1 MPSIAQIPY
10 AAVARSA
17 ASSTQSSR
25 RSAPPRPSA
34 SAVRRGRSPRALVS
48 TASMLIF
55 PSTPSSLRR
64 SSVGRVGRL
73 LAGLAEVVLE
83 HLERGGGGGG
93 TAVAAVLDHRA
104 DDDRRLV
111 VRPVAAP
118 PRLRLV
124 RPVRVAGELDD
135 LLCTARLAR
144 DVDGEVAED
153 AGGRSDRRVRRLL
166 EPPLHPAERDWVE
179 ARRLRRLRAEAP
191 PDDRGLTARAGE
203 LHVVGDVRGHELAA
217 VRDQRVEARHLQRR
231 DEDLPLADRHL
242 DRVAGLP
249 RAVDLAE
256 LLAAVLL
263 SAPLGRRDQARHL
276 GADVDAGPLA
286 EPEPVRPALQRV
298 AAVG

>member
-93 TAVAAVLDHRA
+93 TARAAVLHHRA

-118 PRLRLV
+118 PRPRPV
-124 RPVRVAGELDD
+124 RPVRGAGGPGG
-135 LLCTARLAR
+135 LLC
-144 DVDGEVAED
+144 
-153 AGGRSDRRVRRLL
+153 
-166 EPPLHPAERDWVE
+166 P
-179 ARRLRRLRAEAP
+179 AP
-191 PDDRGLTARAGE
+191 PSPG
-203 LHVVGDVRGHELAA
+203 VGG
-217 VRDQRVEARHLQRR
+217 
-231 DEDLPLADRHL
+231 
-242 DRVAGLP
+242 G
-249 RAVDLAE
+249 
-256 LLAAVLL
+256 
-263 SAPLGRRDQARHL
+263 G
-276 GADVDAGPLA
+276 
-286 EPEPVRPALQRV
+286 
-298 AAVG
+298 